1 MKREQAIEIQKE
13 LQRTRIEDADQ
24 KTKYLK
30 WVVIG
35 GFIVY
40 IYKVKPLDYE
50 YSNSHV
56 WQLEK
61 SV

>member
-24 KTKYLK
+24 KSKYLK

-35 GFIVY
+35 GFIV
-40 IYKVKPLDYE
+40 
-50 YSNSHV
+50 
-56 WQLEK
+56 
-61 SV
+61 SVSMLFYFI